1 MHQIVFVSSVRPQ
14 TKKGLAPFRGVSD
27 VVSQAESGLAQVT
40 HPWNDEPIDFIL
52 QKIVLTKKDVA
63 ANTNATMRWFREQP
77 DFDNRMPYWFNKWFG
92 KFSFF

>member
-40 HPWNDEPIDFIL
+40 HPLNGLSLEKIL
-52 QKIVLTKKDVA
+52 TAILKTKKDVP
-63 ANTNATMRWFREQP
+63 ANTNATMQWLREQP
-77 DFDNRMPYWFNKWFG
+77 DFAKRLPYYLNKWFG
-92 KFSFF
+92 KFSRD